1 MALKSIPTRTKLLWV
16 ALLYFAE
23 GFPFGLLFDAFP
35 VYFRIHGMSLT
46 EIGLLS
52 VVGLAWT
59 LKFLWAPLVDV
70 WGSRRS
76 WIVTCQSLLALDLGL
91 LLFLDPTAGGG
102 LVWGGLIA
110 LALLAATQDIA
121 IDAYTIELLDQEEMG
136 PANGLRVST
145 YRVALII
152 AGGVFVGAAGLVGW
166 QVAFLTA
173 AVLLAILALISS
185 RLPPRIAQGPQR
197 VPMTQSWSTTLA
209 HGFLNP
215 LKSLWQRPGV
225 IAVLLFVL
233 LFKLGDMALGPMVRP
248 FWVDREFTPL
258 QIGIIPGTVGVVSTI
273 LGALLGGRLTQ
284 KWGLF
289 RALWVLGVAQAGSNL
304 FYAVTAALPRSDL
317 LMYGASIVESFC
329 GGLGTAPFLAF
340 LMSICDKRQAATQ
353 YALLSALFGLGRS
366 LSGGFSGVLTQS
378 VGYAMYFTLTFFLAW
393 PAFVLLPWVRVWI
406 VQAEENSSALQTKAS
421 PSEQEA

>member
-1 MALKSIPTRTKLLWV
+1 MDLKPVSTRTKLLWV

-52 VVGLAWT
+52 VVGLPWA
-59 LKFLWAPLVDV
+59 LKFLWAPLVDIV
-70 WGSRRS
+70 GSRRS
-76 WIVTCQSLLALDLGL
+76 WIVTCQGLLALDLVL
-91 LLFLDPTAGGG
+91 LLFLDPTATGN
-102 LVWGGLIA
+102 LAWGGLIA

-185 RLPPRIAQGPQR
+185 RLPQIVQGPQQ
-197 VPMTQSWSTTLA
+197 VPVTQSWSTALA
-209 HGFLNP
+209 YGFLNP

-248 FWVDREFTPL
+248 FWVDRDFTPL

-273 LGALLGGRLTQ
+273 LGALLGGRLTKQ
-284 KWGLF
+284 WGLF

-378 VGYAMYFTLTFFLAW
+378 VGYATYFTLTFLMAW

-421 PSEQEA
+421 PSA

>member
-1 MALKSIPTRTKLLWV
+1 MDLKPVTTRTKLLWV

-52 VVGLAWT
+52 VVGLPWT

-70 WGSRRS
+70 VGSRRS
-76 WIVTCQSLLALDLGL
+76 WIVTCQGLLALDLGL
-91 LLFLDPTAGGG
+91 LLFLDPTAPGS
-102 LVWGGLIA
+102 LAWGGLIA

-166 QVAFLTA
+166 QVAFLAA

-185 RLPPRIAQGPQR
+185 HMPRIAQGPQR
-197 VPMTQSWSTTLA
+197 VPATQPWSTALA

-215 LKSLWQRPGV
+215 LKSFWRRPGV

-273 LGALLGGRLTQ
+273 LGALLGGRLTKQ
-284 KWGLF
+284 WGLF

-378 VGYAMYFTLTFFLAW
+378 VGYATYFTLTFFLAW

>member
-1 MALKSIPTRTKLLWV
+1 MALKLVTTRTKLMWV

-35 VYFRIHGMSLT
+35 VYFRMHGMSLT

-52 VVGLAWT
+52 VVGLPWT

-76 WIVTCQSLLALDLGL
+76 WIVTCQGLLALDLGL
-91 LLFLDPTAGGG
+91 LLFLDPTASGS
-102 LVWGGLIA
+102 LAWGGLIG
-110 LALLAATQDIA
+110 LAILAATQDIA

-145 YRVALII
+145 YRVALIV

-185 RLPPRIAQGPQR
+185 RMPRIAQGPQR
-197 VPMTQSWSTTLA
+197 VPVTQSWSTTLTR
-209 HGFLNP
+209 GFLTP

-225 IAVLLFVL
+225 LAVLLFVL

-258 QIGIIPGTVGVVSTI
+258 QIGMIPGTVGIVSTI
-273 LGALLGGRLTQ
+273 LGALLGGRLTR

-317 LMYGASIVESFC
+317 LMYCASVVESFC

-366 LSGGFSGVLTQS
+366 LSGGFSGALTQS
-378 VGYAMYFTLTFFLAW
+378 VGYATYFTLTFFLAW
-393 PAFVLLPWVRVWI
+393 PAFILLPWVRAWI
-406 VQAEENSSALQTKAS
+406 LQAEENSSALQTKESQSA
-421 PSEQEA
+421 QNA

>member
-1 MALKSIPTRTKLLWV
+1 MDLKPVSTRTKLLWV

-52 VVGLAWT
+52 VVGLPWA
-59 LKFLWAPLVDV
+59 LKFLWAPLVDIV
-70 WGSRRS
+70 GSRRS
-76 WIVTCQSLLALDLGL
+76 WIVTCQGLLALDLVL
-91 LLFLDPTAGGG
+91 LLFLDPTVTGNLA
-102 LVWGGLIA
+102 WGGLIA

-173 AVLLAILALISS
+173 AVLLALLALISS
-185 RLPPRIAQGPQR
+185 RLPRTAQGPQR
-197 VPMTQSWSTTLA
+197 GPVTQSWSTALA

-215 LKSLWQRPGV
+215 LKSFWRRPGV

-248 FWVDREFTPL
+248 FWVDRDFTPL

-273 LGALLGGRLTQ
+273 LGALLGGRLTKQ
-284 KWGLF
+284 WGLF
-289 RALWVLGVAQAGSNL
+289 RALWGLGVAQAGSNL

-317 LMYGASIVESFC
+317 LMYSASIVESFC

-366 LSGGFSGVLTQS
+366 LSGGFSGVLTQN
-378 VGYAMYFTLTFFLAW
+378 VGYATYFTLTFLLAW
-393 PAFVLLPWVRVWI
+393 PAFALLPWVRMWI
-406 VQAEENSSALQTKAS
+406 VQAEQNSSALQTKAS
-421 PSEQEA
+421 PSA

>member
-1 MALKSIPTRTKLLWV
+1 MDLKPITTRTKLLWV

-35 VYFRIHGMSLT
+35 VYFRMHGMSLT

-52 VVGLAWT
+52 VVGLPWT

-70 WGSRRS
+70 VGSRRS
-76 WIVTCQSLLALDLGL
+76 WIVTCQGLLALDLGF
-91 LLFLDPTAGGG
+91 LLFLDPTASGS
-102 LVWGGLIA
+102 LAWGGLIG
-110 LALLAATQDIA
+110 LAVLAATQDIA
-121 IDAYTIELLDQEEMG
+121 IDAYTIELLDQKEMG

-145 YRVALII
+145 YRVALIV

-185 RLPPRIAQGPQR
+185 RMPRTAQGLQGRP
-197 VPMTQSWSTTLA
+197 VTQSWSAALTQ
-209 HGFLNP
+209 GFLNP
-215 LKSLWQRPGV
+215 LTSLWRRPGV

-233 LFKLGDMALGPMVRP
+233 LFKLGDMALGPMARP

-258 QIGIIPGTVGVVSTI
+258 QIGMIPGTVGVVSTI
-273 LGALLGGRLTQ
+273 LGALLGGRLTRQ
-284 KWGLF
+284 WGLF
-289 RALWVLGVAQAGSNL
+289 RALWVLGIAQASSNL
-304 FYAVTAALPRSDL
+304 FYAVTAALPRSEL

-340 LMSICDKRQAATQ
+340 LMSLCDKRQAATQ

-366 LSGGFSGVLTQS
+366 LSGAFSGVLTQS
-378 VGYAMYFTLTFFLAW
+378 VGYATYFTLTFFLAW
-393 PAFVLLPWVRVWI
+393 PAFVLLPWVRIWI
-406 VQAEENSSALQTKAS
+406 AQAEENSSALQTKESQPA
-421 PSEQEA
+421 QKA

>member
-1 MALKSIPTRTKLLWV
+1 MDLKPITTRTKLLWV

-35 VYFRIHGMSLT
+35 VYFRMHGMSLT

-52 VVGLAWT
+52 VVGLPWT

-76 WIVTCQSLLALDLGL
+76 WIVTCQGLLALDLGF
-91 LLFLDPTAGGG
+91 LLFLDPTASGS
-102 LVWGGLIA
+102 LAWGGLIG
-110 LALLAATQDIA
+110 LAILAATQDIA
-121 IDAYTIELLDQEEMG
+121 IDAYTIELLDQIEMG

-185 RLPPRIAQGPQR
+185 RMPRIAQGLQR
-197 VPMTQSWSTTLA
+197 PPVTQWSTALA

-215 LKSLWQRPGV
+215 LTSFWRRPGV
-225 IAVLLFVL
+225 IAVLFFVL

-273 LGALLGGRLTQ
+273 LGALLGGRLTKQ
-284 KWGLF
+284 WGLF
-289 RALWVLGVAQAGSNL
+289 RALWVLGIAQASSNL

-366 LSGGFSGVLTQS
+366 LSGAFSGVLTQS
-378 VGYAMYFTLTFFLAW
+378 VGYAAYFTLTFFLAW
-393 PAFVLLPWVRVWI
+393 PAFVLLPWVRMWI
-406 VQAEENSSALQTKAS
+406 VQAEENPSDLQPKEGQSAQKA
-421 PSEQEA
+421 

>member
-1 MALKSIPTRTKLLWV
+1 MDLKPVTTRTKLLWV

-52 VVGLAWT
+52 VVGLPWT
-59 LKFLWAPLVDV
+59 LKFLWAPLVDLL
-70 WGSRRS
+70 GSRRS
-76 WIVTCQSLLALDLGL
+76 WIVTCQGLLALDLGL
-91 LLFLDPTAGGG
+91 LLFLDPTAPGS
-102 LVWGGLIA
+102 LAWGGLIA

-185 RLPPRIAQGPQR
+185 RLPRIAQGPQR
-197 VPMTQSWSTTLA
+197 VPVTQSWSTALA
-209 HGFLNP
+209 HGFLTP
-215 LKSLWQRPGV
+215 LKSFWRRPGV

-273 LGALLGGRLTQ
+273 LGALLGGRLTKQ
-284 KWGLF
+284 WGLF

-378 VGYAMYFTLTFFLAW
+378 VGYATYFTLTFFLAW

>member
-1 MALKSIPTRTKLLWV
+1 MDLKPISTRTKLLWV

-52 VVGLAWT
+52 VVGLPWT
-59 LKFLWAPLVDV
+59 LKFLWAPLVDIV
-70 WGSRRS
+70 GSRRS
-76 WIVTCQSLLALDLGL
+76 WIVTCQGLLALDLGL
-91 LLFLDPTAGGG
+91 LLFLDPTATGN
-102 LVWGGLIA
+102 LAWGGLIA

-185 RLPPRIAQGPQR
+185 HMPRTVQGTQQAP
-197 VPMTQSWSTTLA
+197 VKQSWSATLSR
-209 HGFLNP
+209 GFLNP

-225 IAVLLFVL
+225 IAVLLFIL

-273 LGALLGGRLTQ
+273 LGALLGGRLTKQ
-284 KWGLF
+284 WGLF

-329 GGLGTAPFLAF
+329 GGLGTAPFLAL

-366 LSGGFSGVLTQS
+366 LSGGFSGMLTQS
-378 VGYAMYFTLTFFLAW
+378 VGYTTYFTLTFFLAW
-393 PAFVLLPWVRVWI
+393 PAFVLLPWVRMWI
-406 VQAEENSSALQTKAS
+406 VQAEQNSSALQTKAS

>member
-1 MALKSIPTRTKLLWV
+1 MDLKPISTRTKLLWV

-52 VVGLAWT
+52 VVGLPWT

-70 WGSRRS
+70 VGSRRS
-76 WIVTCQSLLALDLGL
+76 WIVTCQGLLALDLGL
-91 LLFLDPTAGGG
+91 LLFLDPTATGS
-102 LVWGGLIA
+102 LAWGGLIA

-145 YRVALII
+145 YRVALIL

-185 RLPPRIAQGPQR
+185 RLPRIAQGTQR
-197 VPMTQSWSTTLA
+197 VPVTQSWSTTLTR
-209 HGFLNP
+209 GFLNP
-215 LKSLWQRPGV
+215 LRSLWQRPGV

-248 FWVDREFTPL
+248 FWVDQEFTPL

-273 LGALLGGRLTQ
+273 IGALLGGRLTKQ
-284 KWGLF
+284 WGLF

-378 VGYAMYFTLTFFLAW
+378 VGYAPYFTLTFFLAW
-393 PAFVLLPWVRVWI
+393 PAFVLLPWVRMWI
-406 VQAEENSSALQTKAS
+406 VQAEQNSSSLQTKAS
-421 PSEQEA
+421 LSANES

>member
-1 MALKSIPTRTKLLWV
+1 MDLKPVSTRTKLLWV

-52 VVGLAWT
+52 VVGLPWA
-59 LKFLWAPLVDV
+59 LKFLWAPLVDIV
-70 WGSRRS
+70 GSRRS
-76 WIVTCQSLLALDLGL
+76 WIVTCQGLLALDLVL
-91 LLFLDPTAGGG
+91 LLFLDPTVTGNLA
-102 LVWGGLIA
+102 WGGLIA

-185 RLPPRIAQGPQR
+185 RLPRIARGPQR
-197 VPMTQSWSTTLA
+197 GPVTQSWSTALA
-209 HGFLNP
+209 YGFLNP

-248 FWVDREFTPL
+248 FWVDRDFTPL

-273 LGALLGGRLTQ
+273 LGALLGGRLTKQ
-284 KWGLF
+284 WGLF

-304 FYAVTAALPRSDL
+304 FYALTAALPRSDL

-366 LSGGFSGVLTQS
+366 LSGGFSGVLTQN
-378 VGYAMYFTLTFFLAW
+378 VGYATYFTLTFFLAW

-421 PSEQEA
+421 PSA

>member
-1 MALKSIPTRTKLLWV
+1 MDLKPITTRTKLLWV

-52 VVGLAWT
+52 VVGLPWT

-70 WGSRRS
+70 VGSRRS
-76 WIVTCQSLLALDLGL
+76 WIVTCQGLLALDLGL
-91 LLFLDPTAGGG
+91 LLFLDPTTGGS
-102 LVWGGLIA
+102 LAWGGLIA

-185 RLPPRIAQGPQR
+185 RLPRIAQGPQR
-197 VPMTQSWSTTLA
+197 VPVTQSWSTALA

-248 FWVDREFTPL
+248 FWVDRDFTPL

-273 LGALLGGRLTQ
+273 LGALLGGRLTKQ
-284 KWGLF
+284 WGLF

-406 VQAEENSSALQTKAS
+406 IQAEENSSALQTKAS

>member
-1 MALKSIPTRTKLLWV
+1 MDLKPVTTRTKLLWV

-52 VVGLAWT
+52 VVGLPWT

-70 WGSRRS
+70 VGSRRS
-76 WIVTCQSLLALDLGL
+76 WIVTCQGLLALDLGL
-91 LLFLDPTAGGG
+91 LLFLDPTAPGN
-102 LVWGGLIA
+102 LAWGGLIA

-166 QVAFLTA
+166 QVAFLAA

-185 RLPPRIAQGPQR
+185 HMPRIAQGPQR
-197 VPMTQSWSTTLA
+197 VPATQPWSTALA

-215 LKSLWQRPGV
+215 LKSFWRRPGV

-273 LGALLGGRLTQ
+273 LGALLGGRLTKQ
-284 KWGLF
+284 WGLF

-378 VGYAMYFTLTFFLAW
+378 VGYATYFTLTFFLAW